1 MSWESILDEPGR
13 YREVDAGDVAPLVRD
28 LPETLE
34 AGEALGEEVARP
46 GCHEGVARA
55 AVLGMGGSAVVGR
68 VLAVYLEARWPVPV
82 GVVREFRVP
91 AWVAEG
97 TLAIAVS
104 YSGNTLETLTAAAE
118 ASARGASLVAL
129 TRGGRLEKLARRSSF
144 PCVKVPGGRPPR
156 CSLGYMAGALM
167 GYLRR
172 AGVFEFPLAAAV
184 AGHLRG
190 RWPRWGFDIPTPSND
205 AKKLARELHA
215 AGGAA
220 VYGVGPLAAVAAER
234 FRTQLA
240 ENAKYYASGHAFPEL
255 CHNELVAFEVPN
267 AVARALHVVVFR
279 PPREGGAEARQ
290 VDAAL
295 ELIAPVVRGVTQL
308 RAEAEDDLAALF
320 ELIYFGDLVSY
331 YLSLLRRV
339 DPKPVASIE
348 KLKKAL
354 AW

>member
-13 YREVDAGDVAPLVRD
+13 YREVDAGDVASLVRD
-28 LPETLE
+28 LPETLA

-46 GCHEGVARA
+46 GAHEGVARV

-68 VLAVYLEARWPVPV
+68 VLAAYLEARWPVPV

-91 AWVAEG
+91 AWVGEG

-104 YSGNTLETLTAAAE
+104 YSGNTLETLAAAAE
-118 ASARGASLVAL
+118 AAARGASLVAL
-129 TRGGRLEKLARRSSF
+129 TSGGRLEELARGSSF

-156 CSLGYMAGALM
+156 CSLGYMAGGLM
-167 GYLRR
+167 AYLRR
-172 AGVFEFPLAAAV
+172 AGVFEFPPPAAV
-184 AGHLRG
+184 AAHLRG
-190 RWPRWGFDIPTPSND
+190 CWPRWGFDAPSASND
-205 AKKLARELHA
+205 AKKLARELYA

-220 VYGVGPLAAVAAER
+220 VYGAGPLAAVAAER
-234 FRTQLA
+234 CRTQLA

-267 AVARALHVVVFR
+267 AVARDLHIVVFR
-279 PPREGGAEARQ
+279 PSREGGAEARQ

-339 DPKPVASIE
+339 DPKPVASIG
-348 KLKKAL
+348 KLKDAL
-354 AW
+354 AA